1 MYWREPMNLAL
12 LLKFWR
18 EGIIGVLVFVLMGM
32 ITLVTNKTYTI
43 DSLKQQHALYVKEQ
57 SEIQLKAQVE
67 AQQQLIQAEQT
78 YNAKLK
84 QISHDAD
91 LAHTRAN
98 SLSKQL
104 TQANSRVKTARR
116 EAVEEYSRV
125 QSNVLSSCITEY
137 RNMAKVAD
145 EYRADAGRKP

>member
-1 MYWREPMNLAL
+1 MNMVL

-18 EGIIGVLVFVLMGM
+18 EGIIGILVLVLMGM
-32 ITLVTNKTYTI
+32 IILVTNKTHTI
-43 DSLKQQHALYVKEQ
+43 DNLKQQHTLYVKEQ

-84 QISHDAD
+84 QISRDAD
-91 LAHTRAN
+91 LAHTRAD

-125 QSNVLSSCITEY
+125 QSNVLSGCITEY
-137 RNMAKVAD
+137 RNMAKIAD
-145 EYRADAGRKP
+145 EYRADAGKILIQ

>member
-1 MYWREPMNLAL
+1 MSLAL
-12 LLKFWR
+12 LIKFWR
-18 EGIIGVLVFVLMGM
+18 EGIIGVLALLLLTQQFT
-32 ITLVTNKTYTI
+32 INNKTHVI
-43 DSLKQQHALYVKEQ
+43 EILKQQHELYVKDQ
-57 SEIQLKAQVE
+57 KEIQLLAQVE
-67 AQQQLIQAEQT
+67 QQIKINKAEQT

-91 LAHTRAN
+91 LAHTRAD

-125 QSNVLSSCITEY
+125 QSNVLSNCITEY

-145 EYRADAGRKP
+145 EYRADAGRKY

>member
-1 MYWREPMNLAL
+1 MSLAL
-12 LLKFWR
+12 LIKFWR

-32 ITLVTNKTYTI
+32 ITLVTNKTHAI
-43 DSLKQQHALYVKEQ
+43 ENLKNQHLIYIQKTQQE
-57 SEIQLKAQVE
+57 QLKAQVE
-67 AQQQLIQAEQT
+67 AQQQLIEAEQT

-84 QISHDAD
+84 QISRDAD
-91 LAHTRAN
+91 LAHTRAD

-125 QSNVLSSCITEY
+125 QGNVLSSCITEY